1 MGALATR
8 LRTINCGLA
17 RTLVDLKRSSGATA
31 ALDAGAA
38 GRGADGVLATAAGT
52 GTGTVTS
59 TGIDG
64 VMTGAAAFAGL
75 ALLLNQLNI

>member
-38 GRGADGVLATAAGT
+38 GCGADGVLATAA